1 MYKFSDLF
9 PGGSAM
15 QLKRRLPLWLL
26 FFAGLAAGCFFLAGT
41 GLAKTLLDLN
51 TASAQQLDTLKGI
64 GPATAKKIIASRP
77 YTSVDDL
84 AKAGLSATEIE
95 TLKPLV
101 TVSAAKEAAPAAPE
115 KTAKPAATGK
125 LVDLNTA
132 SQAEL
137 ESLPGIGRISADKI
151 ISGRPYASVNDLAK
165 AGIAA
170 KNISQI
176 QHLVTV
182 SPAAKTAGPAAA
194 PPKEGKAGGPAKL
207 VDLNTATQAEL
218 ETLPGI
224 GKSSAKKIMAHRPY
238 ASADELAKS
247 GLSAKAIAEI
257 KPLVTAA
264 GMPPKAAAPAATPG
278 TAAVPAPQKPAAPA
292 KGAAAAPKLAP
303 GQMVNINTASKEMLE
318 ALPEIGPVKAQA
330 IIDNRPYK
338 KIDDIMKVKGIKEG
352 TFNKIKDNITVD

>member
-1 MYKFSDLF
+1 
-9 PGGSAM
+9 M

-51 TASAQQLDTLKGI
+51 TASAKQLDTLKGI
-64 GPATAKKIIASRP
+64 GPATAKKIIANRP

-115 KTAKPAATGK
+115 KTAGPAATGK

-151 ISGRPYASVNDLAK
+151 IVGRPYKSINDLAK

-170 KNISQI
+170 KNIAQI

-182 SPAAKTAGPAAA
+182 SPAAKAAGPAAA
-194 PPKEGKAGGPAKL
+194 PAKL

-238 ASADELAKS
+238 ASADDLAKS
-247 GLSAKAIAEI
+247 GLSAKAMAEI

-264 GMPPKAAAPAATPG
+264 GSGATEAG
-278 TAAVPAPQKPAAPA
+278 
-292 KGAAAAPKLAP
+292 GS
-303 GQMVNINTASKEMLE
+303 GQ
-318 ALPEIGPVKAQA
+318 GCGRGAQA
-330 IIDNRPYK
+330 GARADGEHKYGQQGDAGGPAGNRAG
-338 KIDDIMKVKGIKEG
+338 KGPG
-352 TFNKIKDNITVD
+352 HYRQPAL